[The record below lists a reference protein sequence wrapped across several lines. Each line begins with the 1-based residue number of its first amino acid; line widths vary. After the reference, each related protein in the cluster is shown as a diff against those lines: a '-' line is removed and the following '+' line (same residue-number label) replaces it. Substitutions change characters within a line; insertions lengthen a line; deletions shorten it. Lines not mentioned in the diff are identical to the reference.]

1 MNRNNLIAAMTSLLV
16 IFSTSVLAHPGHDH
30 SAESSNLIHLLWAAP
45 AAVAGVLAYKLL
57 KSTLEK
63 KSSLDGNK

>member
-1 MNRNNLIAAMTSLLV
+1 MNKNYLIAIMTSLLV

-45 AAVAGVLAYKLL
+45 VAVAAILAYKILRTAL
-57 KSTLEK
+57 VKR
-63 KSSLDGNK
+63 SSFDGNK